1 MEVAPGH
8 ADLLEPDRAEE
19 IHYVLYTDE
28 TPYRMQKEWLNEV
41 PFDIYS
47 VNVHTGK
54 SNWQDVAIG
63 QGRSGQ

>member
-54 SNWQDVAIG
+54 SNW
-63 QGRSGQ
+63 